1 MAGIA
6 QNKQKGVTFILVTL
20 LRIEN
25 LKEGCKKKKTSYS
38 KYK

>member
-6 QNKQKGVTFILVTL
+6 QNKQKGVTFILVTP

-25 LKEGCKKKKTSYS
+25 LKQGCKKKKTSYS